1 MTRAKNERSEAA
13 DLSEQRV
20 LGHRAWHLGL
30 TDHEVLITEFE
41 WSVIRFQ
48 QAFERYILQIAHIAG
63 LGELSYAELVLLH
76 VIGFAD
82 APITVGLLARQL
94 NADNVTNIQY
104 SLRKLLGYQLIR
116 KVRSGKSNVHSYQ
129 ITDQGRVRVQHY
141 ANYRRKGLIGQTNA
155 IRAIDQ
161 RLAESSQ
168 LIGMLT
174 GVYDEAMRISA
185 TFGSP
190 PGVAQDTRHP

>member
-116 KVRSGKSNVHSYQ
+116 KVRSGKSNDLCPAHQRQSP
-129 ITDQGRVRVQHY
+129 
-141 ANYRRKGLIGQTNA
+141 RRTPDFPA
-155 IRAIDQ
+155 CRAPARDSGIV
-161 RLAESSQ
+161 
-168 LIGMLT
+168 GWM
-174 GVYDEAMRISA
+174 MN
-185 TFGSP
+185 
-190 PGVAQDTRHP
+190 